1 MIKDLV
7 ANLPVGTSADV
18 VTDFAV
24 RMAGTF
30 DAHLAG
36 IAFVYQPMMPMI
48 GRYGIP
54 AEVIELPRIESR
66 KAAKT
71 TVSKFDDAARCGTIS
86 AESRIIELTFDD
98 APTLFGRIAR
108 RFDMSIVAQPEPD
121 KSGPEQPILEAAL
134 FDTGRPVLIVPWIQ
148 RARPKLDRILVCW
161 DGSRSAARAVADA
174 MPFLRRAKAAEVVV
188 VTSKAGGIE
197 ELPGADIAQHLAR
210 HGVKVELNRVVA
222 GDIDVANMLLSR
234 AADFSADF
242 IVMGGYGHSRLREF
256 ILGGVTLGILNA
268 MTVPTLM
275 SH

>member
-7 ANLPVGTSADV
+7 VNLPVGTSLDV

-24 RMAGTF
+24 SMAKWF
-30 DAHLAG
+30 DVHLAG
-36 IAFVYQPMMPMI
+36 VAFVYQPMMPMI
-48 GRYGIP
+48 DRYGIP

-66 KAAKT
+66 QAAKAA
-71 TVSKFDDAARCGTIS
+71 VSKFDDTARRGAIS
-86 AESRIIELTFDD
+86 AESHMIELTFDD
-98 APTLFGRIAR
+98 APTLFGRMAR
-108 RFDMSIVAQPEPD
+108 RFDLSIVAQPEPN
-121 KSGPEQPILEAAL
+121 KAGPEEAILEAAL
-134 FDTGRPVLIVPWIQ
+134 FDSGRPVLIVPWIQ
-148 RARPKLDRILVCW
+148 RAGLKPDRILVCW

-174 MPFLRRAKAAEVVV
+174 MPFLLRTKAAELVV
-188 VTSKAGGIE
+188 VTSKAGKID

-210 HGVKVELNRVVA
+210 HGVKAELIRIVA
-222 GDIDVANMLLSR
+222 GDIDVANLLLSR

-256 ILGGVTLGILNA
+256 ILGGVTRGILSA